1 MFRSKWEV
9 FLVILLLMIFAAGL
23 GMALY
28 PHVQGAIVD
37 HHIAQEAEEFLDW
50 LSGEDADPEPDILV
64 IPGTT
69 EEAQPRPYSDLW
81 EEMQAYNERIHTNG
95 QAGLTTS
102 ASYQVPSFKLTDYG
116 LADEKFGVADM
127 WRKRLSD
134 GFVHVRFFER
144 LIPQIPQT
152 VPEFITA

>member
-9 FLVILLLMIFAAGL
+9 FFVILLLMIFAAGL

-69 EEAQPRPYSDLW
+69 EETQPRPYSDLW

-116 LADEKFGVADM
+116 LADEKFGV
-127 WRKRLSD
+127 
-134 GFVHVRFFER
+134 
-144 LIPQIPQT
+144 IQIP
-152 VPEFITA
+152 